1 MTKDHPHSM
10 TGTWHNHHD
19 YLPAAGHDLLLPG
32 YDLLTRLLGMRPAYR
47 ALVDQAELYDGAQ
60 VLEIGCG
67 TGNLTLAAKSA
78 ESGVDMTGLDPDPR
92 ALTRAR
98 KKARGLTGIRF
109 EQGYAQKLPYADGSF
124 DRVLSSMMLHHLD
137 PDVKAAALAEA
148 FRVLRP
154 GGRLGVSDV
163 IADEGTDPG
172 QLAAAEQRAG
182 CLNGALSQCQYSD
195 LLQAAG
201 FTGISITPTHQA
213 EPGLHSAIVQ
223 AVRPAAQQP

>member
-1 MTKDHPHSM
+1 MTKDHPHSV
-10 TGTWHNHHD
+10 TGTWHNRHD

-67 TGNLTLAAKSA
+67 TGNLTLTAKRA
-78 ESGVDMTGLDPDPR
+78 QPGVDIVGLDPDPR

-137 PDVKAAALAEA
+137 PEVKASALAEA

-154 GGRLGVSDV
+154 GGGIHIVDVVGHRLEVAHDADV
-163 IADEGTDPG
+163 IP
-172 QLAAAEQRAG
+172 
-182 CLNGALSQCQYSD
+182 D
-195 LLQAAG
+195 LLLTVGFEGAALG
-201 FTGISITPTHQA
+201 SRRLRMVGPVTFYR
-213 EPGLHSAIVQ
+213 GLRHA
-223 AVRPAAQQP
+223 

>member
-1 MTKDHPHSM
+1 MTKDHPHSV

-67 TGNLTLAAKSA
+67 TGNLTLAAKRA

-98 KKARGLTGIRF
+98 KKGRGLTGVRF

-154 GGRLGVSDV
+154 GGGMHIVDVVGHRLEVAHGVDV
-163 IADEGTDPG
+163 IP
-172 QLAAAEQRAG
+172 
-182 CLNGALSQCQYSD
+182 D
-195 LLQAAG
+195 LLLTVG
-201 FTGISITPTHQA
+201 FEGATLGSRRLRMVGPVTFYR
-213 EPGLHSAIVQ
+213 GLRHA
-223 AVRPAAQQP
+223 

>member
-1 MTKDHPHSM
+1 MTKDHPHSV
-10 TGTWHNHHD
+10 TGTWHNRHD

-67 TGNLTLAAKSA
+67 TGNLTLAAKRA
-78 ESGVDMTGLDPDPR
+78 EPGVGMTGLDPDPR

-98 KKARGLTGIRF
+98 KKGRGLTGIRF

-154 GGRLGVSDV
+154 GGGMHIVDVVGHRLEVAHGVDV
-163 IADEGTDPG
+163 IP
-172 QLAAAEQRAG
+172 
-182 CLNGALSQCQYSD
+182 D
-195 LLQAAG
+195 LLRTVG
-201 FTGISITPTHQA
+201 FEGATLGSRRLRMVGPVTFYR
-213 EPGLHSAIVQ
+213 GLRHA
-223 AVRPAAQQP
+223 